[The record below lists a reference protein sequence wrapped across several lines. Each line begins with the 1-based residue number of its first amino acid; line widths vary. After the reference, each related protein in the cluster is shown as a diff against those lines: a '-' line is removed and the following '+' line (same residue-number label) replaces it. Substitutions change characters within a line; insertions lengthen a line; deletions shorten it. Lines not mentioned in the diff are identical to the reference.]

1 MLILHTIPPDMLSW
15 LEREN
20 FQHLQ
25 EEVLVILGVKNLVV
39 QYLEEE
45 GEEGVRRPLN
55 L

>member
-1 MLILHTIPPDMLSW
+1 MLNLHTIPPDMLSW

-20 FQHLQ
+20 FQHL
-25 EEVLVILGVKNLVV
+25 EKEVLVILGVKNLIV

-45 GEEGVRRPLN
+45 GEDGERRPLN